1 MMSED
6 TESFRDSIATITK
19 EGKRNYI
26 YPKKPK
32 GKFTNYR
39 NIVSWFLLAIF
50 ILSPFIKVNGNQ
62 FLLFNILERKF
73 SIFGQPFWPQDF
85 YLLVLSMLI
94 GVVFVI
100 FFTVIFGRIFCGW
113 ICPQTIFME
122 MVFRK
127 IEYAIEG
134 DRAQQIKLAKQ
145 EWNTEKVWK
154 KTLKWI
160 IFFVISFIIANV
172 FLAYLIGSDTLIEHI
187 TDGPMQHLGTLVK
200 LVIFTLIFLFI
211 FAWFREQVCIIACP
225 YGRLQGV
232 MLDGN
237 SMLVAYDHKRGEKE
251 NGRNKFRKDENRE
264 EKGFGDCID
273 CKQCVL
279 VCPTGIDIRN
289 GTQLEC
295 INCTACIDACDEI
308 MEKVEFEPGLIR
320 YASENNIT
328 KGENFK
334 FTTRIMAYSVVLLLL
349 LIALTA
355 LIFVRSDLEATA
367 LRIPGQMFSTRG
379 DTIQNVYTVKI
390 VNKTSRNFNN
400 LKIDLV
406 SNTGKINV
414 LGGAINVP
422 ANGLSEQTLFIN
434 IHKKDLMKS
443 KEDIEIGIYQEGK
456 LVETTNTSF
465 PSPVRFD

>member
-1 MMSED
+1 
-6 TESFRDSIATITK
+6 
-19 EGKRNYI
+19 
-26 YPKKPK
+26 
-32 GKFTNYR
+32 
-39 NIVSWFLLAIF
+39 
-50 ILSPFIKVNGNQ
+50 
-62 FLLFNILERKF
+62 
-73 SIFGQPFWPQDF
+73 
-85 YLLVLSMLI
+85 
-94 GVVFVI
+94 
-100 FFTVIFGRIFCGW
+100 
-113 ICPQTIFME
+113 
-122 MVFRK
+122 
-127 IEYAIEG
+127 
-134 DRAQQIKLAKQ
+134 
-145 EWNTEKVWK
+145 
-154 KTLKWI
+154 
-160 IFFVISFIIANV
+160 
-172 FLAYLIGSDTLIEHI
+172 
-187 TDGPMQHLGTLVK
+187 
-200 LVIFTLIFLFI
+200 
-211 FAWFREQVCIIACP
+211 
-225 YGRLQGV
+225 
-232 MLDGN
+232 
-237 SMLVAYDHKRGEKE
+237 
-251 NGRNKFRKDENRE
+251 
-264 EKGFGDCID
+264 
-273 CKQCVL
+273 
-279 VCPTGIDIRN
+279 
-289 GTQLEC
+289 
-295 INCTACIDACDEI
+295 